1 MKDLGFYFNGE
12 SAHLDCEAFLYILYM
27 HVDCIILLNLYF
39 EKLRLGK
46 SYVLRLMQFLSD
58 LKVQSTFS

>member
-27 HVDCIILLNLYF
+27 HVDCILYF